1 VVETRSV
8 ELSSLLAL
16 ACTPTLCS
24 ADGGA
29 VGRLGAGRR
38 MAHRPV
44 NLCCLRD
51 KDAGKELLLG

>member
-16 ACTPTLCS
+16 TRTPALCS
-24 ADGGA
+24 ADGGV
-29 VGRLGAGRR
+29 VGGLGTGRR
-38 MAHRPV
+38 TAQRPV

-51 KDAGKELLLG
+51 KDAGKELSLG